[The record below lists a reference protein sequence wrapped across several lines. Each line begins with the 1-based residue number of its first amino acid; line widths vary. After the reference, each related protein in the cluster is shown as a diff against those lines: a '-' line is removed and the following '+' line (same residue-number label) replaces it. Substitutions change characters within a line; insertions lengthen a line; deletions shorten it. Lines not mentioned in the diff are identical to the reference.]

1 MMMEDNRIGMKKL
14 ITSVKNEKVKNWR
27 KLHNR
32 KERTKAGTFLIEGF
46 HLIEEA
52 IKSNWDV
59 LEIILQEDVSLPAWK
74 CDAPTVEVAE
84 NVFQHISQTKT
95 PQGIAAV
102 VRMKNSHEIN
112 GDLYL
117 LLDRIQDPGNLGTII
132 RTADAAGFD
141 AVMLG
146 EGTVDLYNDK
156 VIRATQGSLFHIPI
170 IQESLPTEINKLKQE
185 GFRIWA
191 SALTNSK
198 DFHTLKPTSKVALI
212 LGNEGAGIEGT
223 ILELADEIVK
233 IPIYGKAESLNVSI
247 AAGIL
252 MYHLKG

>member
-1 MMMEDNRIGMKKL
+1 M
-14 ITSVKNEKVKNWR
+14 ITSLKNEKVKNWR

-32 KERTKAGTFLIEGF
+32 KDRMKTETFIIEGF
-46 HLIEEA
+46 HLIQEA
-52 IKSNWDV
+52 IKSNWKIK
-59 LEIILQEDVSLPAWK
+59 EIIIQNDIDLPSWINDEDILV
-74 CDAPTVEVAE
+74 TVVEE
-84 NVFQHISQTKT
+84 HVFQHISQTKA

-102 VRMKNSHEIN
+102 LQIQANSMISGN
-112 GDLYL
+112 RVL

-141 AVMLG
+141 AVVLG

-156 VIRATQGSLFHIPI
+156 VIRSTQGSLFHIPVV
-170 IQESLPTEINKLKQE
+170 QDNLSVCINHLKDK
-185 GFRIWA
+185 GYSIWA

-198 DFHTLKPTSKVALI
+198 NFHSVKPTEKVALI
-212 LGNEGAGIEGT
+212 LGNEGSGIDPGL
-223 ILELADEIVK
+223 IDLSDEIVK

-252 MYHLKG
+252 MYYIMG